1 LSISRSA
8 LNAPVRNRTD
18 EEIEFGQK
26 PPISP
31 DFENPAFRPYCCPE
45 ADGTDQFQPP
55 MSENKQGKILIVDDN
70 EDLLKAA
77 KMFLKRHM
85 VQVDIEKNPEA
96 IPALMSNDN
105 YDVILLDMNF
115 TKDVSSGSEGYFWL
129 EKILQIDPSAVVVL
143 ITAYGDVQMAVK
155 AIKAGAT
162 DFVLKP
168 WENEKLLATLFS
180 AMRLRESRDEIHT
193 LRIKNQEFNQVQNEK
208 YSDIIGSS
216 PAMQKI
222 FQTIDRVAHTDANVL
237 ILGENGTG
245 KELIARAIHRNSA
258 RKNESFVS
266 VDLGSIT
273 ETLFESEL
281 FGHKKGAFTDAKED
295 RPGRF
300 EMANGGTL
308 FLDEI
313 GNLSMPLQAKLL
325 TVIQNRRVSRVGAN
339 KETPVDIRLICATNM
354 PLYDMVKENRFR
366 QDLLYR
372 INTIEIE
379 IPSLRD
385 RMEDIPL
392 LANHFLKQYSGKYSK
407 NTSKISEAAMARMH
421 KHPWPGNIRE
431 LQHSLERA
439 IILSNSSVLQ
449 PEDFNF
455 TVGASKETDQNL
467 SLDQY
472 NLDEVEKLLIRKVL
486 KKYNGNI
493 TQAASELGLTR
504 SSLYRRLEK
513 HGL

>member
-1 LSISRSA
+1 
-8 LNAPVRNRTD
+8 
-18 EEIEFGQK
+18 
-26 PPISP
+26 
-31 DFENPAFRPYCCPE
+31 
-45 ADGTDQFQPP
+45 
-55 MSENKQGKILIVDDN
+55 MSENKHGKILIVDDN

-77 KMFLKRHM
+77 KMFLKRHIS
-85 VQVDIEKNPEA
+85 QVDIEKNPEA
-96 IPALMSNDN
+96 IPALMGNED

-115 TKDVSSGSEGYFWL
+115 TKDVSSGSEGYYWL

-180 AMRLRESRDEIHT
+180 AMRLRETRDEVQT
-193 LRIKNQEFNQVQNEK
+193 LKIKNQEINQAINEK
-208 YSDIIGSS
+208 YSDIIGQST
-216 PAMQKI
+216 AMQRI

-281 FGHKKGAFTDAKED
+281 FGHKKGSFTDAKED

-300 EMANGGTL
+300 ELANKGTL

-325 TVIQNRRVSRVGAN
+325 TVLQNRRVSRVGAN
-339 KETPVDIRLICATNM
+339 KETAVDIRLVCATNM
-354 PLYDMVKENRFR
+354 PLYEMVKENRFR

-379 IPSLRD
+379 IPSLHE

-392 LANHFLKQYSGKYSK
+392 LANHFLKQYSARYDKK
-407 NTSKISEAAMARMH
+407 ISKISEGALSRMH

-431 LQHSLERA
+431 LQHSIERA
-439 IILSNSSVLQ
+439 VILSNTSVLQ

-455 TVGASKETDQNL
+455 TLNAGKEVDNGL
-467 SLDQY
+467 SLEQF

-493 TQAASELGLTR
+493 TQAAAELGLTR

>member
-1 LSISRSA
+1 
-8 LNAPVRNRTD
+8 
-18 EEIEFGQK
+18 
-26 PPISP
+26 
-31 DFENPAFRPYCCPE
+31 
-45 ADGTDQFQPP
+45 
-55 MSENKQGKILIVDDN
+55 MSESKHGKILIVDDN

-77 KMFLKRHM
+77 KMYLKRH
-85 VQVDIEKNPEA
+85 VAQVDLEKNPET
-96 IPALMSNDN
+96 IPSLMGNED

-115 TKDVSSGSEGYFWL
+115 TKDVSSGSEGYYWL
-129 EKILQIDPSAVVVL
+129 ERILSIDPSAVVVL
-143 ITAYGDVQMAVK
+143 ITAYGDVQMA
-155 AIKAGAT
+155 GAT

-168 WENEKLLATLFS
+168 WENEKLLATIYS
-180 AMRLRESRDEIHT
+180 SMRLRESRD
-193 LRIKNQEFNQVQNEK
+193 QVQSLKTKNEEINQSINEK
-208 YSDIIGSS
+208 YSDIIGQSQV
-216 PAMQKI
+216 MQRI
-222 FQTIDRVAHTDANVL
+222 FQTIERVAQTDANVL

-258 RKNESFVS
+258 RKNESFVN

-281 FGHKKGAFTDAKED
+281 FGHKKGSFTDAKED
-295 RPGRF
+295 RAGRF
-300 EMANGGTL
+300 ELANQGTL

-325 TVIQNRRVSRVGAN
+325 TAIQNKKVSRVGSN
-339 KETPVDIRLICATNM
+339 KETLIDLRLICATNL
-354 PLYDMVKENRFR
+354 PLYEMVKENRFR

-379 IPSLRD
+379 IPPLRD
-385 RMEDIPL
+385 RIEDIPL
-392 LANHFLKQYSGKYSK
+392 LAQHFLKHYASRYGK
-407 NTSKISEAAMARMH
+407 NITKISEGAMTRMT

-455 TVGASKETDQNL
+455 SSPAPKENDQQIN
-467 SLDQY
+467 LDQF

-493 TQAASELGLTR
+493 TQAAAELGLTR

>member
-1 LSISRSA
+1 MA
-8 LNAPVRNRTD
+8 
-18 EEIEFGQK
+18 
-26 PPISP
+26 
-31 DFENPAFRPYCCPE
+31 
-45 ADGTDQFQPP
+45 
-55 MSENKQGKILIVDDN
+55 ENKQGKILIVDDN

-77 KMFLKRHM
+77 KMHLKRHFT
-85 VQVDIEKNPEA
+85 QVDIEKNPEA
-96 IPALMSNDN
+96 IPALMNNED

-115 TKDVSSGSEGYFWL
+115 TKDVSSGSEGYYWL
-129 EKILQIDPSAVVVL
+129 EKILNIDPSAVVVL
-143 ITAYGDVQMAVK
+143 ITAYGDIQMAVK

-180 AMRLRESRDEIHT
+180 AMRLRESRDVIEN
-193 LRIKNQEFNQVQNEK
+193 LKIKNQEINQAMNDRYNE
-208 YSDIIGSS
+208 IIGQSA
-216 PAMQKI
+216 AMQKI
-222 FQTIDRVAHTDANVL
+222 FQTIDRVAKTDANVL

-245 KELIARAIHRNSA
+245 KELIARAIHRNSSRHA
-258 RKNESFVS
+258 ENFAS

-295 RPGRF
+295 RAGRF
-300 EMANGGTL
+300 ELANNGTL

-325 TVIQNRRVSRVGAN
+325 TVLQNRKVSRVGSN
-339 KETPVDIRLICATNM
+339 KDTLIDLRLICATNM
-354 PLYDMVKENRFR
+354 PLYEMVKENRFR

-379 IPSLRD
+379 IPPLRE
-385 RMEDIPL
+385 RFEDIPL
-392 LANHFLKQYSGKYSK
+392 LANHFLKHYAAKYEKSVA
-407 NTSKISEAAMARMH
+407 KISDGAVTRMH

-431 LQHSLERA
+431 LQHAIERA
-439 IILSNSSVLQ
+439 VILSNGSVLQ

-455 TVGASKETDQNL
+455 TASVGKEDGQL
-467 SLDQY
+467 SLEQY
-472 NLDEVEKLLIRKVL
+472 NLEEVEKLLIRKVL